1 MVLMQRLPKGL
12 VHSSLATECMV
23 PRGREVSGARDVG
36 IGVKEAVAVGVGSAL
51 GVGVLSGDGVGVA
64 VGVRMG
70 AGIAVGVEVV
80 VCSDPLQAASTSAI
94 AEETMRSQ
102 HEVGRIL

>member
-1 MVLMQRLPKGL
+1 MSPMPTVMRAG
-12 VHSSLATECMV
+12 V
-23 PRGREVSGARDVG
+23 VG
-36 IGVKEAVAVGVGSAL
+36 VAVGVG
-51 GVGVLSGDGVGVA
+51 VGVGVA